1 MVVVLRTSRLALEP
15 ITLAMVEAVMRGR
28 REDAERVAEARL
40 PDAWPN
46 TALIERAFTA
56 SLDEIRA
63 DPATRLWGD
72 RLVITTEPRGERR
85 VLGSIVFHGKPG
97 ADGLAEVAY
106 GVEEGSRGQGIATEA
121 TSACVRW
128 ALEQEGVEAVRATT
142 HPWHLASLR
151 VIQKMGM
158 RQVGTREHEIL
169 GELLVFEMRA
179 GGASAVS
186 TGAPAVAP
194 RG

>member
-1 MVVVLRTSRLALEP
+1 MGVLRTSRLALEP
-15 ITLAMVEAVMRGR
+15 ITVAMVEAVMRGR

-63 DPATRLWGD
+63 DPGTRLWGD
-72 RLVITTEPRGERR
+72 RLVITTEPHGERR

-121 TSACVRW
+121 TRACVQW
-128 ALEQEGVEAVRATT
+128 ALEQDGVVAVRATT

-169 GELLVFEMRA
+169 GELLVVEMRGR
-179 GGASAVS
+179 GG
-186 TGAPAVAP
+186 TT
-194 RG
+194 